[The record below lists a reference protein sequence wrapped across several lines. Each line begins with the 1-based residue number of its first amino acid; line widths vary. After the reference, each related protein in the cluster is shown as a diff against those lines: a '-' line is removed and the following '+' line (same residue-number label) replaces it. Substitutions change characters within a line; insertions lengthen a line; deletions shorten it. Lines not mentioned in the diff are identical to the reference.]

1 MTVGTRVAANTQITF
16 KHIHHSEK
24 GQRKGGLPAACA
36 AADPN
41 LEAEKQE
48 HPVVLGDAQVW
59 EVTALWPWEMYSWRK
74 SQCCDPE
81 VTASPLVLVF

>member
-41 LEAEKQE
+41 LEEEKQE
-48 HPVVLGDAQVW
+48 HPVALGYARVW
-59 EVTALWPWEMYSWRK
+59 EVTALWP
-74 SQCCDPE
+74 
-81 VTASPLVLVF
+81 